1 MSEQA
6 MKPGRRVKAL
16 AGRLIP
22 YLLAVVASF
31 VAAGIFIAAMGFDVP
46 KAYATIFFT
55 SFKSPNGFVQTLLK
69 FVPLLLQALAFTVPL
84 AAGKFNIGGEG
95 QLIVGAIGATA
106 VGILFAGLPPVLL
119 LPMVILAGLL
129 FGGLWAAIPAW
140 LLYRFGINEILTT
153 VLMNFISFSLI
164 DYVATAVWR
173 DPAAGHP
180 TTIPIGAGGE
190 LPLLISRPPLHS
202 GIILAVAIAAAVYVY
217 TNRTAAG
224 YELVATGANPRASMV
239 YGINV
244 RRMFLLSLILGGTLA
259 GLSGAIEVAGVQHR
273 LIEGLQSNYLPLGLI
288 IGLISRGNSLAV
300 PFVAFFIAVLE
311 VGASAMQRTMMIPV
325 EMVFIVEALVLL
337 FVLLSDVVRS
347 ASLWDRRQ

>member
-1 MSEQA
+1 ME
-6 MKPGRRVKAL
+6 PGHSVKTL
-16 AGRLIP
+16 AGKLIP

-31 VAAGIFIAAMGFDVP
+31 AAAGIFIAAMGFNVP
-46 KAYATIFFT
+46 KAYATILFT
-55 SFKSPNGFVQTLLK
+55 SFRTPNGFVQTLLK

-106 VGILFAGLPPVLL
+106 VGILFADLPPLLL
-119 LPMVILAGLL
+119 LPMLILAGIL
-129 FGGLWAAIPAW
+129 FGAFWAAIPAW

-153 VLMNFISFSLI
+153 VLMNFVSFGLI
-164 DYVATAVWR
+164 DYVATAIWR
-173 DPAAGHP
+173 DPMAGHP
-180 TTIPIGAGGE
+180 TTLPIGAGGE
-190 LPLLISRPPLHS
+190 LPLLIARPPLNA
-202 GIILAVAIAAAVYVY
+202 GIILAVFVAIVVYVY

-244 RRMFLLSLILGGTLA
+244 RKMFLLSLILGGALA
-259 GLSGAIEVAGVQHR
+259 GLSGTIEVAGIQHR
-273 LIEGLQSNYLPLGLI
+273 LIEGLQSNYLLLGII
-288 IGLISRGNSLAV
+288 IGLIAKGNNLAV

-337 FVLLSDVVRS
+337 FVLLSDVVR
-347 ASLWDRRQ
+347 RR

>member
-1 MSEQA
+1 ME
-6 MKPGRRVKAL
+6 PGPNVKTL
-16 AGRLIP
+16 AGKLIP

-31 VAAGIFIAAMGFDVP
+31 AAAGIFIAAMGFNVP
-46 KAYATIFFT
+46 KAYATILFT
-55 SFKSPNGFVQTLLK
+55 SFRTPNGFVQTLLK

-106 VGILFAGLPPVLL
+106 VGILFANLPPLLL
-119 LPMVILAGLL
+119 LPMLILAGIL
-129 FGGLWAAIPAW
+129 FGAFWAAIPAW

-153 VLMNFISFSLI
+153 VLMNFVSFGLI
-164 DYVATAVWR
+164 DYVATAIWR
-173 DPAAGHP
+173 DPMAGHP
-180 TTIPIGAGGE
+180 TTLPIGAGGE
-190 LPLLISRPPLHS
+190 LPLLVARPPLNA
-202 GIILAVAIAAAVYVY
+202 GIILAVFVAIVVYVY

-244 RRMFLLSLILGGTLA
+244 RKMFLLSLILGGALA
-259 GLSGAIEVAGVQHR
+259 GLSGTIEVAGIQHR
-273 LIEGLQSNYLPLGLI
+273 LIEGLQSNYLLLGII
-288 IGLISRGNSLAV
+288 IGLIAKGNNLAV

-337 FVLLSDVVRS
+337 FVLLSDVVR
-347 ASLWDRRQ
+347 RR